1 MKIKII
7 WNNTTIAESE
17 DFKIVE
23 SCYYFP
29 PSSVQMQFLK
39 KNGDQH
45 VSRWK
50 GTADLYDI
58 IVNNKINKA
67 AALSYP
73 RPNEGLEKIEGYI
86 SFGKSVEI
94 VKEENGKNF

>member
-17 DFKIVE
+17 DFRIVE

-29 PSSVQMQFLK
+29 PSSVKMQFLK
-39 KNGDQH
+39 KNGNQH

-58 IVNNKINKA
+58 VVDDKTNEA
-67 AALSYP
+67 AALSYSC
-73 RPNEGLEKIEGYI
+73 PNEGLEKIEGYI
-86 SFGKSVEI
+86 SFGKSVE
-94 VKEENGKNF
+94 VVREKNGKSF